1 MFNSRCSILIR
12 TEGGRTSP
20 TSTSAENCA
29 LGIEHWSDPGSD
41 AEQWITGVCERPP
54 AASRPSAFPRG
65 TLHSPPLRSE
75 GGEPPK
81 AAGAAHI
88 RPHVSYTTNHSTE
101 SPGDCRR
108 GTRSRR
114 CFAVIDDPPANDG
127 HHGFNVFDLVGRDGQ
142 VVAIEHEQVCEPTGL
157 DRAQVV
163 LLEHEV
169 RILASV
175 GNQSVLATD

>member
-41 AEQWITGVCERPP
+41 AEQWIT
-54 AASRPSAFPRG
+54 
-65 TLHSPPLRSE
+65 
-75 GGEPPK
+75 
-81 AAGAAHI
+81 
-88 RPHVSYTTNHSTE
+88 HSTE

-114 CFAVIDDPPANDG
+114 GFAVIDDPPANDG

-175 GNQSVLATD
+175 GNQSVLATDRLP